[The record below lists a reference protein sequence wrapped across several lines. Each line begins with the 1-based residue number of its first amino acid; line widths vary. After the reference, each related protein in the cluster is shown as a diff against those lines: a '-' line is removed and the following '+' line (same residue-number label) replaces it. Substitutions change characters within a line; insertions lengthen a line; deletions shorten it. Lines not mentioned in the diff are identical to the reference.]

1 MATSIH
7 RIDLAMV
14 GLLKRKRAELG
25 IAEDEPPPDK
35 AEVAKSLKSTLRAH
49 GATKKAKH
57 GRK

>member
-7 RIDLAMV
+7 RIDLAMA

-25 IAEDEPPPDK
+25 ITEGEPPPDK
-35 AEVAKSLKSTLRAH
+35 AEVAKTLKSTLRAH